1 MRVNKMS
8 DRSFRTALCCRL
20 TPTNA
25 ADVRSEA
32 GDAEPESSLIF
43 QPFPN
48 AFHALSSLK
57 GGIDFRPERL
67 DLTGLGSGFFRA
79 PQCEA
84 GAHAGD
90 PVVRI
95 FCFVYAGQKNTP

>member
-1 MRVNKMS
+1 
-8 DRSFRTALCCRL
+8 
-20 TPTNA
+20 
-25 ADVRSEA
+25 
-32 GDAEPESSLIF
+32 
-43 QPFPN
+43 
-48 AFHALSSLK
+48 LSPLK